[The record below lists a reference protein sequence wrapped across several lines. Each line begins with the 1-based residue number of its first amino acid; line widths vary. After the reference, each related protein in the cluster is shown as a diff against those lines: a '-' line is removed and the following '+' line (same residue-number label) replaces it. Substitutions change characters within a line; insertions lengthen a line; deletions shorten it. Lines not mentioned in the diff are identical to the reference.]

1 MREDMETRVVR
12 LLMDAGLTNI
22 EAQNMILELLSQM
35 SRNKIITINYDS
47 IVDRYIK

>member
-12 LLMDAGLTNI
+12 LLMESGLTNI
-22 EAQNMILELLSQM
+22 EAQNIIFELLSQL

-47 IVDRYIK
+47 IVDKYIK

>member
-12 LLMDAGLTNI
+12 LLMESGLSNI

-35 SRNKIITINYDS
+35 SRNEIITINYDS
-47 IVDRYIK
+47 IVNKYIQ